1 MKKASISLQELRR
14 RIYLKAKADETWR
27 FWGLY
32 VHVCKKET
40 IETAYK
46 LVKEKKGAPGVDGLT
61 FKMIEEEGAESFL
74 DKIKEELET
83 ETYYPQRNRNVDIPK
98 GNGKTRTLGIP
109 TIKDRVVQGALK
121 LILEPIFEADFQ
133 EGSYGYRPKR
143 KAAEAVERVSKAIVT
158 GKTKVID
165 MDLKAYF
172 DTVGHDI
179 LLRKV
184 AQRVND
190 DKIMRLLKLIL
201 KAGGK
206 KGLPQ
211 GGVISPLL
219 ANLYL
224 NEVDKM
230 LEKAKEV
237 TATEEGYTN
246 IEYARFADDLV
257 VLVSGHWKS
266 QWILKGVIR
275 RLKEE
280 MQKLGVEINTEKTK
294 LVDVTGGKTFKF
306 LGFNFKRIK
315 TRKGK
320 WGVLKIPSQ
329 QARNKILQ
337 TIKEIFQYGM
347 SRHITEIIKEINM
360 KIRGWVNYFRFGN
373 SSRCFSYI
381 KDWIEKKVRRHMM
394 KVRKRKG
401 FGWKRWSRDLLYN
414 KMGLYNDYKIKYY
427 NSSKV
432 LLTK

>member
-275 RLKEE
+275 RLKER
-280 MQKLGVEINTEKTK
+280 NA
-294 LVDVTGGKTFKF
+294 
-306 LGFNFKRIK
+306 K
-315 TRKGK
+315 TR
-320 WGVLKIPSQ
+320 S
-329 QARNKILQ
+329 RN
-337 TIKEIFQYGM
+337 QY
-347 SRHITEIIKEINM
+347 R
-360 KIRGWVNYFRFGN
+360 
-373 SSRCFSYI
+373 
-381 KDWIEKKVRRHMM
+381 KDKTSGCDW
-394 KVRKRKG
+394 RK
-401 FGWKRWSRDLLYN
+401 D
-414 KMGLYNDYKIKYY
+414 I
-427 NSSKV
+427 
-432 LLTK
+432 